1 MPFDYQ
7 TIFRELNKAGID
19 YLIVGGLAVNLHGI
33 PRMTY
38 DIDVMIRLDSENII
52 KLVENLRDWGYRP
65 KVPVDPLDLA
75 DDIKR
80 DSWIQEKGMKAFNF
94 YSESLPIGEIDLVI
108 ESPIPYHELK
118 KRAVIIEIEGEKVPV
133 VSIHDL
139 ITLKIKAGRKQ
150 DISDVEHLRII
161 LER

>member
-1 MPFDYQ
+1 MSFDYQ
-7 TIFRELNKAGID
+7 TIFRELSKAGID

-38 DIDVMIRLDSENII
+38 DIDIMIRLDSENIT
-52 KLVENLRDWGYRP
+52 KLVERLRDWGYRP
-65 KVPVDPLDLA
+65 KVPVDPLDLE
-75 DDIKR
+75 DDVRR

-118 KRAVIIEIEGEKVPV
+118 KRAVTFEIEGEKVPV

-150 DISDVEHLRII
+150 DISDVEHLRML